1 MECNKHHWILVCGIS
16 WGAAWLLPHTFPWSL
31 TSDFPVAMDSWAFFK
46 QCPVLSR
53 NLITQ
58 PLSSLQEREKS
69 VFISV
74 SLYKNTL
81 KHSSLFP
88 DQTDKFIFI
97 LCAERAQ
104 HSNHLKCKH
113 ANVDQTTDSNKYEK
127 PKNGRTKK
135 NSFKFIQNK
144 VFSAHGNQ
152 TNQRARVSFALVPLP
167 IKQISTQTCSCWAN
181 HSCLCNMG
189 GFKIMISLSS
199 HCSFLT
205 FCHHLVVHHMQG
217 YYTQLKAQLSRFLI
231 LIENWTWNKNDHKL
245 KEYLFTTFR
254 KYKTVMLIMCFVTST
269 LNWPLS
275 LICGSLVL

>member
-69 VFISV
+69 IFISV

-135 NSFKFIQNK
+135 I
-144 VFSAHGNQ
+144 
-152 TNQRARVSFALVPLP
+152 
-167 IKQISTQTCSCWAN
+167 
-181 HSCLCNMG
+181 
-189 GFKIMISLSS
+189 
-199 HCSFLT
+199 
-205 FCHHLVVHHMQG
+205 
-217 YYTQLKAQLSRFLI
+217 
-231 LIENWTWNKNDHKL
+231 
-245 KEYLFTTFR
+245 
-254 KYKTVMLIMCFVTST
+254 
-269 LNWPLS
+269 PLS
-275 LICGSLVL
+275 LYRTRYLVRMGTRQIQELVFHLLWFPSRSNKFPHRLARAGPITAVCVIWVGLR

>member
-1 MECNKHHWILVCGIS
+1 
-16 WGAAWLLPHTFPWSL
+16 
-31 TSDFPVAMDSWAFFK
+31 MDSRAFLK

-88 DQTDKFIFI
+88 DQTDKLIFI

-104 HSNHLKCKH
+104 CSNRLKCKH
-113 ANVDQTTDSNKYEK
+113 ANVDHPTDSNKYEK
-127 PKNGRTKK
+127 PEKGRTK
-135 NSFKFIQNK
+135 NFSFKFIQNK
-144 VFSAHGNQ
+144 VFSEHGNQ
-152 TNQRARVSFALVPLP
+152 TNPRACVSFALVPLL

-189 GFKIMISLSS
+189 GFETMISISA
-199 HCSFLT
+199 HCSLFT
-205 FCHHLVVHHMQG
+205 FSSASHARLL
-217 YYTQLKAQLSRFLI
+217 YTTKLKA
-231 LIENWTWNKNDHKL
+231 
-245 KEYLFTTFR
+245 
-254 KYKTVMLIMCFVTST
+254 
-269 LNWPLS
+269 
-275 LICGSLVL
+275 